1 MNEDEED
8 PKVILLPSKRENED
22 EDTRKP
28 VPKKLDLKK
37 LAFMLDEDE

>member
-8 PKVILLPSKRENED
+8 PKVILLPSKREN